1 MFSIEQVIKISK
13 LNDFMSI
20 VFIDV
25 SILNISPCQ
34 PNLINQFKMKSRYVR
49 LIAKSKQM
57 LSIHHQNRSMSEN
70 GCQQAPK
77 SDLYIYQMV
86 SRIFCKNECTRKP
99 SLFTYLFLNTI
110 NQLYYSN

>member
-57 LSIHHQNRSMSEN
+57 LSIHHQNRLMSEN
-70 GCQQAPK
+70 VCQRAPK
-77 SDLYIYQMV
+77 SDLYINQMV
-86 SRIFCKNECTRKP
+86 SRIFCKNECKYKETEFDD
-99 SLFTYLFLNTI
+99 LFIFM
-110 NQLYYSN
+110 YY